1 MDLSFPQYS
10 EEGRQLILRAR
21 DVAAEALKEKVR
33 HDGSPFIGHP
43 DAVARIV
50 SDEIGLPAEC
60 VAAVYLHEGSRM
72 GGLELNPREWDESIV
87 TMVDGL
93 NKISTINPRI
103 RAWRRRITRSSS
115 SSTPGIRGLPYS
127 SSSTGWR

>member
-10 EEGRQLILRAR
+10 EEGQQLILRAR
-21 DVAAEALKEKVR
+21 SAAAEALKEKVR
-33 HDGSPFIGHP
+33 HDGTPFIGHP

-50 SDEIGLPAEC
+50 ADEIGLPAEC

-72 GGLELNPREWDESIV
+72 AELEINPREWDESIV

-93 NKISTINPRI
+93 NKISTINPKD
-103 RAWRRRITRSSS
+103 TR
-115 SSTPGIRGLPYS
+115 L
-127 SSSTGWR
+127 

>member
-50 SDEIGLPAEC
+50 SDEIGLP
-60 VAAVYLHEGSRM
+60 V
-72 GGLELNPREWDESIV
+72 
-87 TMVDGL
+87 
-93 NKISTINPRI
+93 
-103 RAWRRRITRSSS
+103 SSNNLVLPCGAS
-115 SSTPGIRGLPYS
+115 GI
-127 SSSTGWR
+127 WVK